1 MGRINLIRAS
11 HLPYHVTA
19 RTNNKEWFEIPLS
32 DVWNLA
38 QESLKEAEQIHH
50 IELISFV
57 LMGNHYHMII
67 ITPNGNLD
75 LFMYEFNKRLSLKIR
90 NQTGRINRIFGG
102 RYKWCLIQSQNY
114 FFNCYR
120 YVYQNPIRAG
130 IVERCEDYPF
140 STLRSVIKNVRFSV
154 PVHDKYGFKDDYG
167 VMWLNK
173 KIEDDDM
180 LELRKKLSRSTLV
193 DLKTKSRRLK
203 KDTAAVWLQKV

>member
-90 NQTGRINRIFGG
+90 NQSGRINRIFGG